1 VFKQIV
7 EGLNYCHIRNIAH
20 RDLKP
25 ENFLFL
31 NKKSMNLKLI
41 DFGLSF
47 EYKENMREELKL
59 KKETKLVGTSYYI
72 APEVIKGDYDQR
84 CDIWSMGVI
93 LYILVTAVPPFDG
106 ENDKEIIEA
115 VRKGHYTFDS
125 ILQINLAPEMTNV
138 SSSLKDLIKKILV
151 EDDKRL
157 TIKQIFDHPWMVS
170 KANSTPLKLKFNK
183 MSNFSKFSKLKTLAV
198 TYIASQ
204 LPEKDIEK
212 LGALF
217 KQIDANH
224 DGFLTVDEIK
234 MAL

>member
-1 VFKQIV
+1 
-7 EGLNYCHIRNIAH
+7 
-20 RDLKP
+20 
-25 ENFLFL
+25 
-31 NKKSMNLKLI
+31 
-41 DFGLSF
+41 
-47 EYKENMREELKL
+47 MRQELKE

-125 ILQINLAPEMTNV
+125 NFYNNNVVPEMTNV
-138 SSSLKDLIKKILV
+138 SSALKDLIKKILV

-157 TIKQIFDHPWMVS
+157 TIKQIFDHPWMSS
-170 KANSTPLKLKFNK
+170 KASNAPLKLNFGK

-224 DGFLTVDEIK
+224 D
-234 MAL
+234 